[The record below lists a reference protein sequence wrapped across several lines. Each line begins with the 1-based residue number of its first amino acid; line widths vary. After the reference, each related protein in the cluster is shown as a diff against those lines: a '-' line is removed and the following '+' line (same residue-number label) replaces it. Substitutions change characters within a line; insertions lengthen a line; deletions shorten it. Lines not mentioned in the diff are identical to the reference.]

1 MQEILKGKSV
11 ELLTNGIEIDK
22 NPKDISLG
30 ARLNYDVTTNRK
42 FRKNRNAHKHYAFSC
57 EHADLEFPAGQASRS
72 MGNHC
77 SIFA

>member
-42 FRKNRNAHKHYAFSC
+42 FRKNRKY
-57 EHADLEFPAGQASRS
+57 EEYDLLF
-72 MGNHC
+72 
-77 SIFA
+77 I

>member
-22 NPKDISLG
+22 NPNDISLG
-30 ARLNYDVTTNRK
+30 TRLNYDVTTNRK
-42 FRKNRNAHKHYAFSC
+42 FRKNRNVHKHYAFSC
-57 EHADLEFPAGQASRS
+57 EHADLEFLAGQARRS
-72 MGNHC
+72 MGTHC